1 MHKDQLQLLT
11 DYWQLVRM
19 TKARRF
25 TQKQTFRIHRGFE
38 LNLQW
43 VCSKPCTRV
52 VALVID
58 E

>member
-25 TQKQTFRIHRGFE
+25 TQSKLFVYIEDSSSICNGPR
-38 LNLQW
+38 
-43 VCSKPCTRV
+43 SKPCTRV
-52 VALVID
+52 VVLVID